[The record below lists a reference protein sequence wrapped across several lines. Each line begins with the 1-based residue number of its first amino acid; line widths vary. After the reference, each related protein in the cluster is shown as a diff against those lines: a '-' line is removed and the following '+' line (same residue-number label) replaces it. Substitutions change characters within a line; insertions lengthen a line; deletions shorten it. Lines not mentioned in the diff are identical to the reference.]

1 MKVWINPG
9 AKSITIK
16 WEMIASITHIDI
28 ADTKHNDVLI
38 FAIFFKNQKL
48 LLLKQ
53 QQQQQQLQQQQQQP
67 AFRLAYF

>member
-38 FAIFFKNQKL
+38 FAIFFKNQKTNS
-48 LLLKQ
+48 
-53 QQQQQQLQQQQQQP
+53 P
-67 AFRLAYF
+67 IAT